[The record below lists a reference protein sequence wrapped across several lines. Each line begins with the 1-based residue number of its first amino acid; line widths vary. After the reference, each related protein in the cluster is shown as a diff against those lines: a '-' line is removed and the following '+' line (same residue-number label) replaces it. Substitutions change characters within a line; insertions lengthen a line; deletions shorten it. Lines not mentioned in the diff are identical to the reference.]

1 MLRTVIRFAVLL
13 SIGLFSTNAALA
25 QGTFQF
31 TWHGN
36 SNFFQASF
44 QVTEAEMQLG
54 ASFNS
59 ELFYDS
65 ILVTSVSGITYTD
78 TNRSGS
84 VGGEG
89 NPFALGIGLF
99 DFGHG
104 TEVQIEAGSDL
115 GGFIQEKPF
124 SGPFLY
130 TEGGHWTELY
140 VPEPSGAALLLLGGG
155 IIALVKRRGS

>member
-1 MLRTVIRFAVLL
+1 MLVT
-13 SIGLFSTNAALA
+13 IGLFSIQAAFA
-25 QGTFQF
+25 QGTVQF
-31 TWHGN
+31 TWHGD

-44 QVTEAEMQLG
+44 QVTEAEMQPG

-78 TNRSGS
+78 TDRSGS

-89 NPFALGIGLF
+89 NPFGLTIGLF
-99 DFGHG
+99 DFGRS
-104 TEVQIEAGSDL
+104 TEVGIHAGSDL
-115 GGFIQEKPF
+115 GGFIEEKPF
-124 SGPFLY
+124 SGPLLY

-140 VPEPSGAALLLLGGG
+140 VPEPSGGALLLLGGG
-155 IIALVKRRGS
+155 IIALGKRRGS

>member
-1 MLRTVIRFAVLL
+1 MTRLAVLL

-25 QGTFQF
+25 QGTVQF

-44 QVTEAEMQLG
+44 QVTEAEMQPG

-59 ELFYDS
+59 DLFYDS
-65 ILVTSVSGITYTD
+65 ILVTSVSGITYSDTD
-78 TNRSGS
+78 RSGS

-89 NPFALGIGLF
+89 NPFGLTIGLF
-99 DFGHG
+99 DFGRS
-104 TEVQIEAGSDL
+104 TELFMDAGSDL
-115 GGFIQEKPF
+115 GGLIQEKPF

-130 TEGGHWTELY
+130 SETGYWTESR
-140 VPEPSGAALLLLGGG
+140 VPEPSALALLVLAGMVWALRRKGG
-155 IIALVKRRGS
+155 